1 MEVVEA
7 IYTRQSTRLFKQNP
21 IPVESLKQ
29 LIEAAV
35 RAPTASNAQ
44 NWMFGIVTDPIKLKS
59 LRSLSPGLIGH
70 PAAMIIFCIRTGTNP
85 QTGEPQIPEY
95 TWMGIG
101 SALQNCLIMAHSIG
115 LGTRP
120 IGSYHKK
127 GVAIYLN
134 LPENILP
141 VLIVAVGESLDEPRK
156 PRSINIDKVTF
167 WEEWGES

>member
-1 MEVVEA
+1 MEVLEA
-7 IYTRQSTRLFKQNP
+7 IQTRQSTRLFQQNP
-21 IPVESLKQ
+21 IAVEALKQ

-44 NWMFGIVTDPIKLKS
+44 NWVFGIVTDPLKLES

-70 PAAMIIFCIRTGTNP
+70 PAAMIIFCIRTDPNP
-85 QTGEPQIPEY
+85 ETGELQIPEY

-101 SALQNCLIMAHSIG
+101 SALQNCLLMAHSLGI
-115 LGTRP
+115 GTRP

-141 VLIVAVGESLDEPRK
+141 VLIMAVGESMDKPRK
-156 PRSINIDKVTF
+156 PRNINIEKVCF
-167 WEEWGES
+167 WEEWGEL